1 MSLASI
7 PREGPAVRH
16 NVTAHR
22 FETDAGA
29 EQLAY
34 VEYEM
39 AHGRLALTHTWVPME
54 GRGKGLAGIVVEAA
68 LKYAQANGLK
78 VEPVCSYVQSFIAR
92 HPEYADLT

>member
-7 PREGPAVRH
+7 PREGPTVRH

-29 EQLAY
+29 ELAY

-39 AHGRLALTHTWVPME
+39 VHGNMALTHTWVPME
-54 GRGKGLAGIVVEAA
+54 GRGKGLAGIVVQAA
-68 LKYAQANGLK
+68 LEYAQANGLK
-78 VEPVCSYVQSFIAR
+78 VEPVCTYVQSFITR
-92 HPEYADLT
+92 HPQYAALT